1 MKERVKINKMKN
13 SNDLKKQIDSIDGR
27 GYKSYKTLEGD
38 YDFGEYILH
47 IDHVQGDPFASP
59 SRIRVSMKGN
69 VNKIPYDLF
78 NESYKRIAVQDFIAR
93 VFYQNINKFCE
104 RVMGSGKSGL
114 ISISRCPQEIL
125 DRTGIVINKEKVE
138 ARFEVGFPAR
148 GRSVLGRELQKILYD
163 FLPKIIDNSLKY
175 ENLNKDKL
183 INRVKLVCNE
193 EFIRKELK
201 RLGLVAFVA
210 NGSILPRESGV
221 STKPLKDGKKFIS
234 PKELEV
240 SINLPNKGLI
250 KGMGIKKGITLIV
263 GGGYHG
269 KSTLLNALELGVYNH
284 IEGDGREYVITD
296 ESAMKVRAE
305 DGRSIIKDDI
315 SLFINNLPN
324 GKDTVKF
331 TSENASGS
339 TSQAANIVEAIE
351 SKSNLLLIDEDT
363 SATNFMIRDDVMQ
376 SLVSKED
383 EPITPFIELVKGIYE
398 EKDISTIIV
407 VGSSGDYFDIADTVI
422 QMDAY
427 EPKDVT
433 EKAKELSKGL
443 ILNRIKNRDIKIN
456 INFDRKLLKGSI
468 QKGPKG
474 VKIKTLGIDGLSIN
488 KEDINLRGIEQIV
501 DREQVTS
508 IGSIMKWAEDNII
521 NNSLTLCEV
530 ADKVVDEIKDKG
542 LLSISGTKGGAGN
555 LAMPRKQEIMAS
567 FNRYRKLRVK

>member
-1 MKERVKINKMKN
+1 MKN

-27 GYKSYKTLEGD
+27 GYKAYKTLEGD
-38 YDFGEYILH
+38 YDFSDYILH

-59 SRIRVSMKGN
+59 SRIRVSMKSN

-78 NESYKRIAVQDFIAR
+78 NENHKRIAVQDFITR
-93 VFYQNINKFCE
+93 IFSQNINKFGE
-104 RVMGSGKSGL
+104 RVMGSGKSGM
-114 ISISRCPQEIL
+114 INISRCPQEIL
-125 DRTGIVINKEKVE
+125 DRTSIVINKDKIE

-163 FLPKIIDNSLKY
+163 FLPKIVDNSLKY
-175 ENLNKDKL
+175 ENLNKNKL
-183 INRVKLVCNE
+183 INRVKLVCDQ
-193 EFIRKELK
+193 EFIREEIK

-221 STKPLKDGKKFIS
+221 STRPLRDGREFIS

-240 SINLPNKGLI
+240 SINVPNKGLI

-284 IEGDGREYVITD
+284 IEGDGREYVIADDT
-296 ESAMKVRAE
+296 AMKVRAE
-305 DGRSIIKDDI
+305 DGRAIIKDDI

-324 GKDTVKF
+324 GKDTKKF

-339 TSQAANIVEAIE
+339 TSQAANIVEAME
-351 SKSNLLLIDEDT
+351 SGSNLLLIDEDT

-376 SLVSKED
+376 SLVSNED
-383 EPITPFIELVKGIYE
+383 EPITPFIELVRGIYE

-427 EPKDVT
+427 EPNDVT
-433 EKAKELSKGL
+433 VRAKELSKGL
-443 ILNRIKNRDIKIN
+443 ILKRIQERDLKIN
-456 INFDRKLLKGSI
+456 ISFDRKLIKGSI
-468 QKGPKG
+468 EKGPKG
-474 VKIKTLGIDGLSIN
+474 VKIKTLGIDGLNIN
-488 KEDINLRGIEQIV
+488 KEEVNLRSIEQIV
-501 DREQVTS
+501 DREQVTT
-508 IGSIMKWAEDNII
+508 IGNVMKWADDRLVNNNLTMIEITDKII
-521 NNSLTLCEV
+521 
-530 ADKVVDEIKDKG
+530 DEIKNKG

-555 LAMPRKQEIMAS
+555 LALPRRQEIMAA
-567 FNRYRKLRVK
+567 FNRYRKLRIK

>member
-1 MKERVKINKMKN
+1 MKN
-13 SNDLKKQIDSIDGR
+13 LNDLKKQIDSIDGR

-38 YDFGEYILH
+38 YDFIDYVLH

-59 SRIRVSMKGN
+59 SRVRISMKSS
-69 VNKIPYDLF
+69 VNKIPHDLF
-78 NESYKRIAVQDFIAR
+78 NESHKKIAVQDFIAR
-93 VFYQNINKFCE
+93 VFSQNINKFGE
-104 RVMGSGKSGL
+104 RVMGSGKSGM
-114 ISISRCPQEIL
+114 INISRCTQEIL
-125 DRTGIVINKEKVE
+125 DRTAIILDKYKIE

-163 FLPKIIDNSLKY
+163 FLPKIADNSLKY
-175 ENLNKDKL
+175 ENLNKSKL
-183 INRVKLVCNE
+183 ISRVKLVCDQ
-193 EFIRKELK
+193 EFIREELK
-201 RLGLVAFVA
+201 RLGLVAFIG
-210 NGSILPRESGV
+210 NGAILPRESGV
-221 STKPLKDGKKFIS
+221 STKPLKDGKEFIS

-284 IEGDGREYVITD
+284 IEGDGREYVISD
-296 ESAMKVRAE
+296 SSAMKVRAE

-324 GKDTVKF
+324 GKDTKKF

-351 SKSNLLLIDEDT
+351 SDSNLLLIDEDT

-376 SLVSKED
+376 RLVSNEN
-383 EPITPFIELVKGIYE
+383 EPITPFIEIVRGIYE

-422 QMDAY
+422 QMDSY
-427 EPKDVT
+427 EAKDVT
-433 EKAKELSKGL
+433 KKAKELAKGL
-443 ILNRIKNRDIKIN
+443 ILKRIQDRKIN
-456 INFDRKLLKGSI
+456 VDINFDRKVLKGSI
-468 QKGPKG
+468 EKGPKG
-474 VKIKTLGIDGLSIN
+474 VKIKTLGVDGLVIN
-488 KEDINLRGIEQIV
+488 KEEINLRSVEQIV
-501 DREQVTS
+501 DKEQVTT
-508 IGSIMKWAEDNII
+508 IGNVMKWADDKLVDN
-521 NNSLTLCEV
+521 NLTMIEIT
-530 ADKVVDEIKDKG
+530 DKILDEIKNKG

-555 LAMPRKQEIMAS
+555 LALPRKQEIIAA
-567 FNRYRKLRVK
+567 FNRYRKLKIK